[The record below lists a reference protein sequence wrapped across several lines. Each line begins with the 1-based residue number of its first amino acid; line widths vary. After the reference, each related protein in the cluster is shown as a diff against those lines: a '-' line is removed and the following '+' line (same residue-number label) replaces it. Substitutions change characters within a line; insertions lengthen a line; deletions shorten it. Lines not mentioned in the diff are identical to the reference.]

1 MSTPSSP
8 TKRRLVSKTE
18 PNEVSEAGSTTPP
31 QYPKPGKRRKMPSVD
46 YHSNGAP
53 QIMSEDEINQIIASL
68 SLPDPNTQVAVQYS
82 NSVSDTEVQA
92 YAKLAGSVWT
102 YYVQN
107 IEVVIGRTSDPNSPQ
122 ERVDIDLGPAKV
134 VSRRHASIQYN
145 TKLRHW
151 EIHILGRN
159 GVRVDRVHYKEG
171 SVVLRSGNILD
182 IGGVQMMFVLPDE
195 PPRIAFNPAIKNG
208 HHKAHSSVSSV
219 SPHRRG
225 DEADAQYLPQQTQQ
239 APTPQP
245 ETQFSQ
251 YQTPQQPIPEQ
262 AAAAPVESN
271 QNNPVYPKGVAIITR
286 PQVRG
291 MAQGTQYQEQD
302 LSSDDAKDIKPPYSY
317 ATMITQAILSTEEMM
332 MSLSEIYE
340 WIATNYSFYRH
351 SKSGWQNS
359 IRHNLSLN
367 KAFEKVPRKANEPGK
382 GKKWQITPQF
392 KEEFIRKAN
401 MGKLAKGSNS
411 KRNAN
416 NNQQQHQQVLHLSQS
431 SAPPP
436 PPPPHQQQQQQHLP
450 PPQQQQQQQM
460 YQQQQVFHAPPPPP
474 PPPVQPPLPPP
485 PIQYSDDHDAQ
496 QQQHHQQ
503 PHATVAGSTSSNATI
518 ADFQTPQKQQQHQPQ
533 PQQQQSFQNASGYA
547 DQYNYLQFSNGPL
560 PAMTPS
566 PSRRYPVSQLEAYTP
581 DRGSQVNSNNND
593 NDGQQQNHNTNPN
606 NPNANI
612 TNGPNTNGSSTKK
625 MSAFGAL
632 VNNTPAPQAQ
642 HLQLAPPSSA
652 QQQQLPSSFMPASSP
667 APFWKYMQLSSTPI
681 RNNDLSPTKFSSP
694 PVGADP
700 TPKKPDQN
708 QTTTPGNEKVSSER
722 GDSLGDLQDVD
733 LTRGFGHIGKWRES
747 DVSK

>member
-1 MSTPSSP
+1 
-8 TKRRLVSKTE
+8 
-18 PNEVSEAGSTTPP
+18 
-31 QYPKPGKRRKMPSVD
+31 
-46 YHSNGAP
+46 
-53 QIMSEDEINQIIASL
+53 MSEDEINQIIASL

-82 NSVSDTEVQA
+82 NSISDTEVQA
-92 YAKLAGSVWT
+92 YAKLAGNVWT

-134 VSRRHASIQYN
+134 VSRRHAVIQYN

-225 DEADAQYLPQQTQQ
+225 DEVGSDTQYLPQQTQQ

-251 YQTPQQPIPEQ
+251 YQPPQQQQQQQPIPEQ
-262 AAAAPVESN
+262 ATVPGVEGNNSSN
-271 QNNPVYPKGVAIITR
+271 AVSYPKGVAIITR

-416 NNQQQHQQVLHLSQS
+416 NNQHQHQQVLHLSQPS
-431 SAPPP
+431 SAPP
-436 PPPPHQQQQQQHLP
+436 QQQHHQLP
-450 PPQQQQQQQM
+450 PPQQQQQQQQHM
-460 YQQQQVFHAPPPPP
+460 YQQQQQPQQAFHAPPPPP
-474 PPPVQPPLPPP
+474 PAPVQPPLPPP
-485 PIQYSDDHDAQ
+485 PIQYSDDHDQ
-496 QQQHHQQ
+496 QNHQG
-503 PHATVAGSTSSNATI
+503 PHPTLAGSTSSNATI
-518 ADFQTPQKQQQHQPQ
+518 ADFQTPQKQQQQQP
-533 PQQQQSFQNASGYA
+533 QSFQNASGYA

-560 PAMTPS
+560 PTMTPS

-593 NDGQQQNHNTNPN
+593 NDGHQNHNTNS

-612 TNGPNTNGSSTKK
+612 TTNGPHTNGNSTKK
-625 MSAFGAL
+625 VSAFGSL

-700 TPKKPDQN
+700 TPKKADQSH
-708 QTTTPGNEKVSSER
+708 QTTTPANEKVSSER

>member
-46 YHSNGAP
+46 YHSNGTP
-53 QIMSEDEINQIIASL
+53 QVMSEDEINQIIGSL

-134 VSRRHASIQYN
+134 VSRRHAIIQYN

-208 HHKAHSSVSSV
+208 HHKTHSSVSSV
-219 SPHRRG
+219 SPHREVSGG
-225 DEADAQYLPQQTQQ
+225 DTQYLPQQTQQ

-245 ETQFSQ
+245 EAQFSQ
-251 YQTPQQPIPEQ
+251 YQPPQQQQPIPEQ
-262 AAAAPVESN
+262 TAPPVEGSN
-271 QNNPVYPKGVAIITR
+271 SNNAVSYPKGVAIITR

-340 WIATNYSFYRH
+340 WISTNYSFYRH

-416 NNQQQHQQVLHLSQS
+416 NNLHQHQQVLHLSQPAS
-431 SAPPP
+431 GPQQQPPPQQQQHHHLPPP
-436 PPPPHQQQQQQHLP
+436 PPPPPQQH
-450 PPQQQQQQQM
+450 M
-460 YQQQQVFHAPPPPP
+460 YQQQQQAFHAPPPPP
-474 PPPVQPPLPPP
+474 PAPVQPPLPPP
-485 PIQYSDDHDAQ
+485 PIQYSDDQ
-496 QQQHHQQ
+496 G
-503 PHATVAGSTSSNATI
+503 PHPTLAGSTSSNATI
-518 ADFQTPQKQQQHQPQ
+518 ADFQTPQKQQQN
-533 PQQQQSFQNASGYA
+533 FQNASGYA

-560 PAMTPS
+560 PTMTPS

-581 DRGSQVNSNNND
+581 DRGSQVNSSNNND
-593 NDGQQQNHNTNPN
+593 NDGQQNHNTNPN
-606 NPNANI
+606 NPNNT
-612 TNGPNTNGSSTKK
+612 TNGPNTNGNSTKK
-625 MSAFGAL
+625 MSAFGPL

-694 PVGADP
+694 PVGVGP
-700 TPKKPDQN
+700 TPKKPDQS
-708 QTTTPGNEKVSSER
+708 TTPANEKSSER
-722 GDSLGDLQDVD
+722 GDSLGDLHDVD